1 MSPPVNVY
9 EIDAAFEMAGLKKAK
24 TQMAAML
31 GIFFFTGAQD
41 VLKDRTVQ
49 REKGLRSVCRYHVGA
64 MGFLRRSRC
73 ENRCV
78 SMRGGRRLFGR

>member
-31 GIFFFTGAQD
+31 A
-41 VLKDRTVQ
+41 
-49 REKGLRSVCRYHVGA
+49 
-64 MGFLRRSRC
+64 
-73 ENRCV
+73 
-78 SMRGGRRLFGR
+78 